1 MITFFFAFKIPLGCS
16 SLHHEIE
23 LGIVIGEKG
32 TDITEKNAM
41 NHVAG
46 YVLALDMTA
55 RDFQVA
61 FYSIVDATCDATL
74 STNAAM
80 PDLD

>member
-1 MITFFFAFKIPLGCS
+1 MVDGFTKFQIPKGCA

-32 TDITEKNAM
+32 SDIAQSKAM
-41 NHVAG
+41 DHVAG

-55 RDFQVA
+55 RDFQVR
-61 FYSIVDATCDATL
+61 
-74 STNAAM
+74 
-80 PDLD
+80 LDKRNP

>member
-1 MITFFFAFKIPLGCS
+1 MTQRLRLLKWNANLLSFLQIPKGCS

-23 LGIVIGEKG
+23 LGIVIGQKG
-32 TDITEKNAM
+32 TDIPESSAM

-55 RDFQVA
+55 RDFQVR
-61 FYSIVDATCDATL
+61 
-74 STNAAM
+74 
-80 PDLD
+80 